1 MPMRAL
7 PLTLLQL
14 IVCILMC
21 AAGQFSAEVKAEETG
36 VPGPAPLPGPG
47 PGPTPSAPSGNA
59 TVQAP
64 TPSVP
69 PPPVTAPTI
78 VTSTS
83 TPVAISAAPIADVR
97 PNLRRDSLGDYALVW
112 SDEFNAEKLDTTLW
126 DYRTDTKFWSA
137 GREANVT
144 VSGGY
149 LHIALKKEKAGKSEY
164 TAGGVVSK
172 RGFRYGFYEASI
184 KIQSGKGWHTSFWLT
199 AHKSEVT
206 GGRQEIDVC
215 ENDSIDVKSY
225 SVNLHQWKPIHRIFD
240 TKKVKTSDLSSEFH
254 VWGCE
259 FTPQKVRYF
268 FDGEQVGSMD
278 AKEMVHDDQS
288 IWITC
293 FAAPLQKTMHV
304 EDDKLPG
311 EVLVDWVRFY
321 EKKK

>member
-1 MPMRAL
+1 M
-7 PLTLLQL
+7 
-14 IVCILMC
+14 
-21 AAGQFSAEVKAEETG
+21 
-36 VPGPAPLPGPG
+36 
-47 PGPTPSAPSGNA
+47 
-59 TVQAP
+59 
-64 TPSVP
+64 
-69 PPPVTAPTI
+69 
-78 VTSTS
+78 
-83 TPVAISAAPIADVR
+83 ADVR
-97 PNLRRDSLGDYALVW
+97 PNLRRESLGDYALVW
-112 SDEFNAEKLDTTLW
+112 SDEFNAEKLDTSLW
-126 DYRTDTKFWSA
+126 DYRTDTKFWST

-144 VSGGY
+144 ESGGY

-184 KIQSGKGWHTSFWLT
+184 KIQAGKGWHTSFWMT

-240 TKKVKTSDLSSEFH
+240 TKKVKTSDLTSEFH

-278 AKEMVHDDQS
+278 AKEIVHDDQS
-288 IWITC
+288 IWINC